1 MNKKKIKKVDLA
13 KIDTEGHELE
23 VLKGLGKKIAVIE
36 YILIEFHHDT
46 IYQSYKPKKV
56 HDYLIKN
63 NFELKKIYSFPF
75 TTWEDRFYVNRKIK

>member
-1 MNKKKIKKVDLA
+1 MKLFKI
-13 KIDTEGHELE
+13 H
-23 VLKGLGKKIAVIE
+23 
-36 YILIEFHHDT
+36 T